1 MTAATL
7 RRSYPIDAPANEMV
21 TWSDDWTHVGDALQS
36 NVTSASSPQQSSP
49 RIASF
54 DEPVSAIRRN
64 VFYRND
70 MSTKQIDAHTR
81 STNRSILLACYHV
94 YVAGGGTY
102 NFAARGRA
110 DLHIKRIC
118 CAMGSK

>member
-1 MTAATL
+1 MIAATL
-7 RRSYPIDAPANEMV
+7 RQSYPMDAPANEMV

-36 NVTSASSPQQSSP
+36 NVTSASSPQQFSP

-70 MSTKQIDAHTR
+70 MTTKQTGAHSR
-81 STNRSILLACYHV
+81 STNRNI
-94 YVAGGGTY
+94 
-102 NFAARGRA
+102 
-110 DLHIKRIC
+110 
-118 CAMGSK
+118 